1 MELAML
7 QWFEKEAP
15 IRTKFRVLTLAQ
27 SGFGAVAALGTVLA
41 VFGEVNGG
49 ICVAITLVAVMGIV
63 ITSMISGRAISG
75 PYVSTVERV
84 EALAGGDLAS
94 PIRFTDYGD
103 CVGRLR
109 ARTTFRDQAQESHTM
124 RAELQRVVETLSGAL
139 QQLATNRLDCTID
152 QAFPATY
159 EALRKDF
166 NAAAFGLADAISG
179 VRASARRVLDGANE
193 IRTASDDLS
202 NRNEQQAATLEET
215 TAAMNQVTEGVKES
229 ARGAGRGAEIHH
241 RGASGSRRGR
251 RGGDPRSRP
260 CRPSNAAQEISQI
273 IGVIDGIA
281 FQTNLLALN
290 AGVKP
295 RAGDAGK
302 GFAVVA
308 TEVRALAQRSADAA
322 KDIKALITTSSEQ
335 VSGGVTLVRETGDL
349 LGKIVNRVGDITTL
363 MARSPP
369 MPACRPA
376 ACKWSTTPCRNG
388 PRDPAERRHG
398 GTIHRRRAQPGRRGA
413 RAEHHRGPLQHR
425 WAQRGL
431 RRCGAL
437 RAPQPPACPHR
448 RARPAPR
455 RRQRPPLRLTNPH
468 RPRPPA
474 APWRCNPS
482 PPRTGRNSDLLS

>member
-103 CVGRLR
+103 CVGRLSR
-109 ARTTFRDQAQESHTM
+109 ALTTFRDQAQESHTM

-229 ARGAGRGAEIHH
+229 ARGAAEVQKSITEAHQE
-241 RGASGSRRGR
+241 AAA
-251 RGGDPRSRP
+251 GGEVVTRAIEAMSAIERS
-260 CRPSNAAQEISQI
+260 AQEISQI

-290 AGVKP
+290 AGWKP
-295 RAGDAGK
+295 RALAMR
-302 GFAVVA
+302 A
-308 TEVRALAQRSADAA
+308 RALRWWPMKCARWRSA
-322 KDIKALITTSSEQ
+322 
-335 VSGGVTLVRETGDL
+335 R
-349 LGKIVNRVGDITTL
+349 
-363 MARSPP
+363 P
-369 MPACRPA
+369 M
-376 ACKWSTTPCRNG
+376 
-388 PRDPAERRHG
+388 
-398 GTIHRRRAQPGRRGA
+398 
-413 RAEHHRGPLQHR
+413 
-425 WAQRGL
+425 
-431 RRCGAL
+431 
-437 RAPQPPACPHR
+437 
-448 RARPAPR
+448 
-455 RRQRPPLRLTNPH
+455 
-468 RPRPPA
+468 
-474 APWRCNPS
+474 
-482 PPRTGRNSDLLS
+482 PPRTSRR